1 MVTPGGSL
9 PGGGG
14 TALSPI
20 GVLTVT
26 TVVSF
31 NLTYLFEVLV
41 NCISVI
47 MWSYMF

>member
-1 MVTPGGSL
+1 MVTPGGTF
-9 PGGGG
+9 PGGGSTG
-14 TALSPI
+14 PSPI

-47 MWSYMF
+47 MCSYMF

>member
-1 MVTPGGSL
+1 MVTPGGSF

-14 TALSPI
+14 TGPSPI
-20 GVLTVT
+20 GVLAIT

-47 MWSYMF
+47 MCSYMF